1 MRKLV
6 GWLATASL
14 LLTAGCAARGA
25 ATSPAATDTGRSAP
39 DVVAWVDRPAPR
51 YVLPTLQPTVLPTDA
66 RPCRASDLTASSG
79 DVGAA
84 AGTTNIRIDFT
95 NRAGTNCVLLGHPDL
110 AGISSGGAVT
120 PLATAHGSIIGDA
133 PWPAANIS
141 PGQIAAVNISGA
153 DACDA
158 AQSGQQ
164 RIYPTLRITLPSGDH
179 IDVSSHRFD
188 TICGVSV
195 SRFGVPADA
204 QAPNEPASSP
214 LAAYLSAPTQV
225 RAGENLIYTVTLRNH
240 SHTAYPLMP
249 CPAYEE
255 YVVRARAFVHPN
267 YYLNCDT
274 IHEIPAGG
282 AVTYQMRL
290 KLPAVLSI
298 GQAKFGWQL
307 HGESGPFA
315 AEIMQITN

>member
-6 GWLATASL
+6 GWLATASV
-14 LLTAGCAARGA
+14 LLTAGCASREAP
-25 ATSPAATDTGRSAP
+25 TWPAATDTRRSPA

-51 YVLPTLQPTVLPTDA
+51 YVQPTLQPTALPTNA
-66 RPCRASDLTASSG
+66 RPCRASDLAASSG

-95 NRAGTNCVLLGHPDL
+95 DRADTACVLLGHPDV

-141 PGQIAAVNISGA
+141 PGQTAAVSISGA

-158 AQSGQQ
+158 AQRGQQ
-164 RIYPTLRITLPSGDH
+164 QIYPRLRITLPSGAH

-188 TICGVSV
+188 TTCGVSV

-204 QAPNEPASSP
+204 LPPNDPASSP
-214 LAAYLSAPTQV
+214 LTAYLSAPAQV
-225 RAGENLIYTVTLRNH
+225 RAGETLTYTVTLRNRG
-240 SHTAYPLMP
+240 HTAYALVPR
-249 CPAYEE
+249 PAYEE
-255 YVVRARAFVHPN
+255 YVVRGSTFVQPN
-267 YYLNCDT
+267 YYLNCDSV
-274 IHEIPAGG
+274 HELPAGG
-282 AVTYQMRL
+282 SVIYQMRL
-290 KLPAVLSI
+290 KLPATLGI

-307 HGESGPFA
+307 HGEAGPFA
-315 AEIMQITN
+315 AEIVQITN